1 MYCLLYYLICIIVV
15 YILIIKYTQPGYYP
29 YSPTLSFLYPNN
41 ERQAFMVYESN
52 IHASELNKDFFYSV
66 QQDYFT
72 PILSLFKRSNIK
84 NITIEDLKDY
94 NKYKYS
100 VNLLQIIINRPR
112 PYKINKN
119 IIPLST
125 ISKSPSCPSTEA
137 VILYKLAKDYS
148 FKYPFIKR
156 ELYSLI
162 DKICHVQIIAGIHYP
177 SDNLLGKK
185 IAYYL

>member
-1 MYCLLYYLICIIVV
+1 M
-15 YILIIKYTQPGYYP
+15 
-29 YSPTLSFLYPNN
+29 
-41 ERQAFMVYESN
+41 
-52 IHASELNKDFFYSV
+52 

-72 PILSLFKRSNIK
+72 PILSLFKKSNIK
-84 NITIEDLKDY
+84 KVSIEDLKAY
-94 NKYKYS
+94 KKYEYS

-119 IIPLST
+119 ITPLST
-125 ISKSPSCPSTEA
+125 ISNSPSCPSTES

-148 FKYPFIKR
+148 FKYPFVKK

-162 DKICHVQIIAGIHYP
+162 DKICYVQIIAGIHYP
-177 SDNLLGKK
+177 SDNILGKK